1 MSNYIIIDG
10 DQLKFEP
17 QFGSN
22 TVTPTATP
30 VIHGSGEATIE
41 DKKICI
47 QGDEKNVSIKASYI
61 SSDYPNPGT
70 GTITITSLA
79 DDQQAQFAT
88 AETPLILVGSQF
100 TASFTPETP
109 ATSDKGPDPVKTPST
124 GSGSFINSQSFV
136 TAG

>member
-1 MSNYIIIDG
+1 MSNIIVLDG
-10 DQLKFEP
+10 DVLKFDP
-17 QFGSN
+17 QFGIN

-47 QGDEKNVSIKASYI
+47 LGDEKNVSIKASYM
-61 SSDYPNPGT
+61 STNYPNQGT
-70 GTITITSLA
+70 GTLTIASLA
-79 DDQQAQFAT
+79 NDQQAPFAT
-88 AETPLILVGSQF
+88 AEKPVIVVGSQF

-109 ATSDKGPDPVKTPST
+109 ASSDKGPDPVTAPST
-124 GSGSFINSQSFV
+124 GSGTFINSQSFV